1 MNPDTIR
8 DYLQRT
14 AMDEAQAEAL
24 SRIFAEMATRSD
36 LLILEKNVDS
46 RGLSLEGKIDV
57 LSRLPRREDLVRS
70 SSFEE
75 KIDVR
80 FRAFEER
87 IEHRFVAL
95 EEKFTGQMARLQAD
109 LTWKMIAIVGFFG
122 TVITI
127 LNAFIG

>member
-1 MNPDTIR
+1 MNPNTIR

-36 LLILEKNVDS
+36 VLILEEKV
-46 RGLSLEGKIDV
+46 GSL
-57 LSRLPRREDLVRS
+57 
-70 SSFEE
+70 
-75 KIDVR
+75 
-80 FRAFEER
+80 EER
-87 IEHRFVAL
+87 IEQRFVTL

-122 TVITI
+122 TVITM